1 MRLGQVSDQFDVRR
15 FVVLAYLRKN
25 SGFRR
30 VTSRTLMTG
39 AILLANIVPV
49 VLGAQDSSA
58 MVITLDERDDLV
70 QASVVVSE

>member
-1 MRLGQVSDQFDVRR
+1 MRLGQVSDQSDVRR